1 MFYYVICVC
10 LGYGNFEVLVELMFC
25 LYVVIQGE
33 LSMKLCKLIIN
44 WKYGVVYIR
53 DISYLGEM

>member
-10 LGYGNFEVLVELMFC
+10 LGYSNFEVL
-25 LYVVIQGE
+25 VIQGE